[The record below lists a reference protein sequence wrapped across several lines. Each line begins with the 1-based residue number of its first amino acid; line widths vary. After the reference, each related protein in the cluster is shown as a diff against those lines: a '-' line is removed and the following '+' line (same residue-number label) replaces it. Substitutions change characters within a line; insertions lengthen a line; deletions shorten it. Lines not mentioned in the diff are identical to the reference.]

1 MEKNG
6 EMVLIVLSFLCSSC
20 VPLPHFETQRTHVS
34 GSLTRNDA
42 PLSEATLRVSV
53 GGNTDWSCSKAVTVS
68 KTDSNGNF
76 DLEGDKTFRFF
87 RTLIGD
93 PFYVY
98 QLCISTGGEM
108 FLGYMDR
115 GVGYPRESLTLK
127 CQITSNSK
135 PIDENTPIASI
146 RKYTVCTPIK

>member
-1 MEKNG
+1 MDKNG
-6 EMVLIVLSFLCSSC
+6 KMALIVLSFLCSSC

-34 GSLTRNDA
+34 GTLTRNDA
-42 PLSEATLRVSV
+42 PLSEAALRVSV

-68 KTDSNGNF
+68 KTDSNGDF

-98 QLCISTGGEM
+98 QLCISVGDKT

-115 GVGYPRESLTLK
+115 GVGYPRESLSLRCK
-127 CQITSNSK
+127 ITSDSN
-135 PIDENTPIASI
+135 PIDENTSI
-146 RKYTVCTPIK
+146 STIHKYMICTPGT